1 MKTTIAFL
9 LLAGQCFAQGALQV
23 PYRFTDELT
32 CDTCSS
38 GFVGQAPDN
47 LAAIGEYWSM
57 LKTNDVNAR
66 QARPLSARDS
76 LYATTLVPQD
86 MFEYLER
93 VASEERIVI
102 INESHRKPHHRVV
115 ITSLLEQLYAKG
127 FRYLGMETLSHED
140 SLLNSRKYPVHG
152 SGYYTREPLAGDV
165 VRRALEIGYV
175 VFAYESLIFDTLP
188 ITPTSVSVREIEQ
201 AKNIK
206 KMLDMDPS
214 AKFIIHCGHDHLVET
229 PYRGWGMAMAG
240 RLKEY
245 TGIDPF
251 TIDQEPLSERSDRS
265 LESAFYRAL
274 YADRY
279 AFFVDEAGGLF
290 NGTPGKDRCDVLLY
304 HPRTTW
310 EQGRPDW
317 VFSNGRTPQP
327 IADRITV
334 GFPCLVMAY
343 RTTELTTS
351 DDPDDAPIPFDV
363 VEIRSVNEPKPLAL
377 RSGSY
382 TVVVRDREGDLQRF
396 ELEVNTSR

>member
-1 MKTTIAFL
+1 MRTTIAFL
-9 LLAGQCFAQGALQV
+9 LLASQCSAQVALQV
-23 PYRFTDELT
+23 PYRSTDQLT

-38 GFVGQAPDN
+38 GFVDQAADA
-47 LAAIGEYWSM
+47 LALIGEYGSM
-57 LKTNDVNAR
+57 LEANDANAR
-66 QARPLSARDS
+66 KARPLSAADS
-76 LYATTLVPQD
+76 LYASTLVPVD
-86 MFEYLER
+86 LFEYMER
-93 VASEERIVI
+93 VAREERIII
-102 INESHRKPHHRVV
+102 INESHRQPHHRVV
-115 ITSLLEQLYAKG
+115 ITALLEQLYDRG
-127 FRYLGMETLSHED
+127 FRYFGMEALGYED
-140 SLLNSRKYPVHG
+140 TLLNSRKYPVQR

-175 VFAYESLIFDTLP
+175 VFPYESMIFDTLP

-206 KMLDMDPS
+206 RMLDKDPN
-214 AKFIIHCGHDHLVET
+214 AKFVIHCGHDHLVET
-229 PYRGWGMAMAG
+229 PYPGWGMAMAG

-251 TIDQEPLSERSDRS
+251 TIDQVPLSERSERS
-265 LESAFYRAL
+265 IESGFYRAL

-279 AFFVDEAGGLF
+279 SFFADEAGELF
-290 NGTPGKDRCDVLLY
+290 HGTPGKERCDALLY

-310 EQGRPDW
+310 EHGRPDW
-317 VFSNGRTPQP
+317 MFMNGRTPRS
-327 IADRITV
+327 IIDRITV
-334 GFPCLVMAY
+334 GYPCLVMAF
-343 RTTELTTS
+343 RTTELTSS
-351 DDPDDAPIPFDV
+351 DDPDDQPIPFDV